1 MCRVPFDLPTYKCR
15 LIIERTIDN
24 QRLTT
29 NFESSNVLNIVE
41 GFGLDFR
48 QLMPSATT
56 GRFITDIHF
65 DVEPD
70 EVLTD
75 ILRELG
81 LPAVNFNSD

>member
-1 MCRVPFDLPTYKCR
+1 
-15 LIIERTIDN
+15 
-24 QRLTT
+24 
-29 NFESSNVLNIVE
+29 
-41 GFGLDFR
+41 
-48 QLMPSATT
+48 MPSATT